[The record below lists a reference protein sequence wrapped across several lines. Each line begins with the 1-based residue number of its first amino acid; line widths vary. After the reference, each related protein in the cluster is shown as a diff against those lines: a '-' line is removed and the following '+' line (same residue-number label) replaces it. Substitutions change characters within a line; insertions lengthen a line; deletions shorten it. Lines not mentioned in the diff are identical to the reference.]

1 MKKTRQVIAIA
12 LVTAALCADR
22 AAVAAPVAVSAPVAR
37 MAVNLANRLSC
48 RLRAGV
54 ATVVLQRAS
63 LVAPQA
69 TIRRADADRVIDVLP
84 VEISPFQFRLPPPT
98 L

>member
-37 MAVNLANRLSC
+37 MAVSLANRLSG

-54 ATVVLQRAS
+54 ATVVLQRSNLAG
-63 LVAPQA
+63 PQVSEF
-69 TIRRADADRVIDVLP
+69 RADADRVVDVVAVTL
-84 VEISPFQFRLPPPT
+84 SPFQFRLPPPV